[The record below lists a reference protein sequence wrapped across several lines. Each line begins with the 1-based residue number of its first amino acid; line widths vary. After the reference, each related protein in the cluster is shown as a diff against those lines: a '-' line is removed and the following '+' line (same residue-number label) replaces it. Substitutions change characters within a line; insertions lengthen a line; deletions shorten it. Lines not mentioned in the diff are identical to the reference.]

1 MDNYVLPTKPKPSEK
16 YLNLIEAYK
25 HLHKDKGKFQGMSLT
40 PFVLD
45 IWGILKFNKCK
56 SILDYGCGKGYAY
69 KENFKVIDPKGNIPN
84 FDKPLHL
91 WWGIDEVFLYD
102 PGVPEHNKLPTK
114 KHDMVI
120 CTDVLEHIPEED
132 LDWVIREI
140 CSLCNS
146 TIFFNVSCV
155 PAIKTF
161 TSGKYKGENVHVSI
175 FDHTWWV
182 AKIKNAH
189 KDYKELKIYLTSS
202 SKAGIM
208 GTCIKG
214 D

>member
-16 YLNLIEAYK
+16 YVELIEAYK
-25 HLHKDKGKFQGMSLT
+25 NLHKDEGKFRGISII

-45 IWGILKFNKCK
+45 IWSIIKHNKCK
-56 SILDYGCGKGYAY
+56 SILDYGCGKGYIY
-69 KENFKVIDPKGNIPN
+69 KENFKEVDRKGNIPN

-91 WWGIDEVFLYD
+91 WWGVDEVFLYD
-102 PGVPEHNKLPTK
+102 PGVPEHDKLPTK
-114 KHDMVI
+114 KHDIVI

-132 LDWVIREI
+132 LDWVIREM
-140 CSLCNS
+140 CSLSSS
-146 TIFFNVSCV
+146 TVFLNVSCQ
-155 PAIKTF
+155 AALKTF

-182 AKIKNAH
+182 SKIKDVH
-189 KDYKELKIYLTSS
+189 KDYKELKIYLTST
-202 SKAGIM
+202 SKAGII

-214 D
+214 E